1 MHLQE
6 EGRPVEERVNALTHG
21 VGAALAAAGLIFLVV
36 SAYVYGGLWHVVSFS
51 IYGASLVLLYLAS
64 TLYHSFQNEERKHRL
79 RIFDHAAIYLLI
91 AGTYT
96 PFALVVLHGL
106 LGWTIFSIVWGL
118 AAVGIIFQLF
128 FVNRFKKTA
137 TLCYLF
143 MGWLIVFFLQ
153 PLAAALAPE
162 GLFWLAFGGVLY
174 TVGAVFYLFKRF
186 PYNHAVWHMFVM
198 GGSAAHF
205 IAVAQYVLPIAV
217 AP

>member
-1 MHLQE
+1 MHLQV

-21 VGAALAAAGLIFLVV
+21 VGAALAAAGLVFLVV

-174 TVGAVFYLFKRF
+174 TVGAVFYLFKRI
-186 PYNHAVWHMFVM
+186 PYNHAVWHVFVM

>member
-1 MHLQE
+1 MQQQK

-162 GLFWLAFGGVLY
+162 GLYWLAFGGVLY
-174 TVGAVFYLFKRF
+174 TVGAVFYLFKRI
-186 PYNHAVWHMFVM
+186 PYNHAVWHVFVM

>member
-1 MHLQE
+1 MDLPK
-6 EGRPVEERVNALTHG
+6 EGRPVEELVNAITHG
-21 VGAALAAAGLIFLVV
+21 LGAALAAAGLIFLVV

-64 TLYHSFQNEERKHRL
+64 TLYHSFQNEKRKHRL

-118 AAVGIIFQLF
+118 AAVGIVFQLF

-162 GLFWLAFGGVLY
+162 GMFWLAFGGVLY
-174 TVGAVFYLFKRF
+174 TVGAVFYLFKRI
-186 PYNHAVWHMFVM
+186 PYNHAVWHVFVM

-205 IAVAQYVLPIAV
+205 VAVAQYVLPVAV

>member
-1 MHLQE
+1 M
-6 EGRPVEERVNALTHG
+6 EERVNALTHG

-137 TLCYLF
+137 TLFYLF

-174 TVGAVFYLFKRF
+174 TVGAVFYLFKRI
-186 PYNHAVWHMFVM
+186 PYNHAVWHVFVM

>member
-21 VGAALAAAGLIFLVV
+21 VGAALAAAGLFFLVV
-36 SAYVYGGLWHVVSFS
+36 SAGGLWHVVSFS

-174 TVGAVFYLFKRF
+174 TVGAVFYLFKRI
-186 PYNHAVWHMFVM
+186 PYNHAVWHVFVM

>member
-96 PFALVVLHGL
+96 PFSLVVLHGL

-174 TVGAVFYLFKRF
+174 TVGAVFYLFKRI
-186 PYNHAVWHMFVM
+186 PYNHAVWHVFVM

>member
-21 VGAALAAAGLIFLVV
+21 VGAALAAAGLVFLVV

-174 TVGAVFYLFKRF
+174 TVGAVFYLFKRI
-186 PYNHAVWHMFVM
+186 PYNHAVWHVFVM

>member
-21 VGAALAAAGLIFLVV
+21 VGTALAAAGLIFLVV

-174 TVGAVFYLFKRF
+174 TVGAVFYLFKRI
-186 PYNHAVWHMFVM
+186 PYNHAVWHVFVM

-205 IAVAQYVLPIAV
+205 RAVAQYVLPIAV

>member
-186 PYNHAVWHMFVM
+186 PYNHAVWHVFVM

>member
-162 GLFWLAFGGVLY
+162 GLYWLAFGGVLY
-174 TVGAVFYLFKRF
+174 TVGAVFYLFKRI
-186 PYNHAVWHMFVM
+186 PYNHAVWHVFVM

>member
-174 TVGAVFYLFKRF
+174 TVGAVFYLFKRI

>member
-1 MHLQE
+1 MQQQK

-174 TVGAVFYLFKRF
+174 TVGAVFYLFKRI
-186 PYNHAVWHMFVM
+186 PYNHAVWHVFVM

>member
-21 VGAALAAAGLIFLVV
+21 VGTALAAVGLIFLVV

-174 TVGAVFYLFKRF
+174 TVGAVFYLFKRI
-186 PYNHAVWHMFVM
+186 PYNHAVWHVFVM